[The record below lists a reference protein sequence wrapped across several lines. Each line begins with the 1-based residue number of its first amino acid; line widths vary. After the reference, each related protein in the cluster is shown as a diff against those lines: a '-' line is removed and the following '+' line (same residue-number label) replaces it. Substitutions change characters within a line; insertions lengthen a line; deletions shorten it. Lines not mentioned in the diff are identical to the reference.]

1 MASWFIRD
9 GDEGEIGPVSPA
21 ELLGLVREGR
31 VVATTVVR
39 KDDSAWFP
47 AANVGGLF
55 EAARRPTI
63 EHYCTRCE
71 ARVGP
76 PPVTCPKC
84 DADLAQTRQK
94 IIEHHVAGEDAKKAD
109 APQKAGSSA
118 KSWLNRRLGRG
129 K

>member
-1 MASWFIRD
+1 MAHWFIR
-9 GDEGEIGPVSPA
+9 GEDEAEVGPVSPS
-21 ELLGLVREGR
+21 ELLGMVREGR

-47 AANVGGLF
+47 AADVGGLF

-63 EHYCTRCE
+63 EHYCTRCG

-76 PPVTCPKC
+76 PPVTCGKC
-84 DADLAQTRQK
+84 DADLSQTRQK
-94 IIEHHVAGEDAKKAD
+94 IIEHSVAGDPQKKAD
-109 APQKAGSSA
+109 DSGKAGSSA

-129 K
+129 